1 SFQNA
6 QRSCRQLQ
14 QLEEAGQ
21 NLGSRYAVARRLAD
35 MLSGRTAHKV
45 PIQQFVLGIM
55 LDDILSSANNL
66 FSDLSGG
73 RYRLLR
79 WTGPVSGNAMAG
91 LDLVVQDAAS
101 GGERDVA
108 TLSGGELFLASL
120 SLAFG
125 LSDVVQS
132 YSGTVRLDSL
142 FIDEG
147 FGSLDQETLDT
158 TMGALLRLQKTGRTI
173 GIISH
178 VTELQTVI
186 KKQIIV
192 EPLPDGSSSVRI
204 EA

>member
-1 SFQNA
+1 MCS
-6 QRSCRQLQ
+6 SD
-14 QLEEAGQ
+14 LEEAGH

-35 MLSGRTAHKV
+35 MLSGRTARKV

-147 FGSLDQETLDT
+147 FGSLDQKSIGDALDVL
-158 TMGALLRLQKTGRTI
+158 AHIQKAI
-173 GIISH
+173 GSFPKIYM
-178 VTELQTVI
+178 
-186 KKQIIV
+186 
-192 EPLPDGSSSVRI
+192 P
-204 EA
+204 